1 MVEERDLTPQQI
13 ETLEKAYKEG
23 IEEVDQ
29 EDAEHVLAKEP
40 KARKKAEALIVQKGR
55 FVLLGRQILL
65 LYDMLRD
72 WWNKSYPLPWKTAAA
87 ITAALLY
94 FVNPFDIVPDFIPV
108 IGYLDD
114 AVVIGAC
121 LKVIQSDLRA
131 YAASKGLSLS
141 DCGL

>member
-1 MVEERDLTPQQI
+1 MTEEESLTPEQV
-13 ETLEKAYKEG
+13 ETLENAYKEG
-23 IEEVDQ
+23 IAEVDQ
-29 EDAEHVLAKEP
+29 DDAEHVLAKEP
-40 KARKKAEALIVQKGR
+40 KARKKAEALIQQKGR
-55 FVLLGRQILL
+55 FVVLGRQILL

-72 WWNKSYPLPWKTAAA
+72 WWNKSYPVPWKTAAA

-114 AVVIGAC
+114 AVVIAAC
-121 LKVIQSDLRA
+121 LKFIQSGLRA

-141 DCGL
+141 DYGL